1 MLSSAHSSS
10 KPVLLLLCGLLCDAA
25 IWQ

>member
-25 IWQ
+25 IW

>member
-10 KPVLLLLCGLLCDAA
+10 KPVLLLLCGLLCD
-25 IWQ
+25 